1 MRGSMKVRNVRP
13 ANLCKANDI
22 GENNTP
28 AGANFQ
34 RLTRILENGFAIEM
48 RIFRILQVM
57 DLQLESKV
65 VIVTGGNK
73 GIGEGISRAFAEEG
87 AKVVVFGRNQEEGA
101 AFVRLLSEV
110 GGNASFRLVEMTD
123 EENVKTEVASVL
135 DAFGRIDVIVNNAGV
150 NDGVGLEAGLDAF
163 RESLERNL
171 TQCYSLV
178 HHALE
183 ALKASRGCIVN
194 VGSKVAETGQGGTSG
209 YAASKGGINGLTR
222 EWALDLASDVIRV
235 NCVIPAEVMTPLY
248 ERWIST
254 HPNPEASLDAIR
266 QSIPLESRMTTIQE
280 IADTVVFVASP
291 RSSHTTGQIL
301 YVDGGYT
308 HFDRRCTIE

>member
-1 MRGSMKVRNVRP
+1 MQ
-13 ANLCKANDI
+13 
-22 GENNTP
+22 T
-28 AGANFQ
+28 
-34 RLTRILENGFAIEM
+34 
-48 RIFRILQVM
+48 M
-57 DLQLESKV
+57 DLQLKNKV

-87 AKVVVFGRNQEEGA
+87 AFVVVFGRNREEGE
-101 AFVRLLSEV
+101 AFVAELGEE
-110 GGNASFRLVEMTD
+110 GGIASFRCVEMTD
-123 EENVKTEVASVL
+123 EANVKNAVTSVL
-135 DAFGRIDVIVNNAGV
+135 EEFGRIDVIVNNAGV
-150 NDGVGLEAGLDAF
+150 NDGVGLEAGLEAF

-178 HHALE
+178 HYSLE
-183 ALKASRGCIVN
+183 ALKRSQGCIVN
-194 VGSKVAETGQGGTSG
+194 IGSKVAETGQGGTSG

-222 EWALDLASDVIRV
+222 EWALDLAPHGIRA
-235 NCVIPAEVMTPLY
+235 NCVVPAEVMTPLY

-254 HPNPEASLDAIR
+254 QPNPEESSAAIR
-266 QSIPLESRMTTIQE
+266 RSIPLDRRMPTIQE

>member
-1 MRGSMKVRNVRP
+1 MQ
-13 ANLCKANDI
+13 
-22 GENNTP
+22 T
-28 AGANFQ
+28 
-34 RLTRILENGFAIEM
+34 
-48 RIFRILQVM
+48 M
-57 DLQLESKV
+57 DLQLKNKV

-87 AKVVVFGRNQEEGA
+87 AFVVVFGRNREEGE
-101 AFVRLLSEV
+101 AFVAELGEE
-110 GGNASFRLVEMTD
+110 GGIASFRCVEMTD
-123 EENVKTEVASVL
+123 EANVKNAVTSVL
-135 DAFGRIDVIVNNAGV
+135 EEFGRIDVIVNNAGV
-150 NDGVGLEAGLDAF
+150 NDGVGLEAGLEAF

-178 HHALE
+178 HYSLE
-183 ALKASRGCIVN
+183 ALKRSQGCIVN
-194 VGSKVAETGQGGTSG
+194 IGSKVAETGQGGTSG

-222 EWALDLASDVIRV
+222 EWALDLAPHGIRA
-235 NCVIPAEVMTPLY
+235 NCVVPAEVMTPLY

-254 HPNPEASLDAIR
+254 QPNPEESSAAIR
-266 QSIPLESRMTTIQE
+266 RSIPLDRRMTTIQE

>member
-1 MRGSMKVRNVRP
+1 MKVRNVRP

-87 AKVVVFGRNQEEGA
+87 AKVVVFGRNQEEGD

-135 DAFGRIDVIVNNAGV
+135 DEFGRIDVIVNNAGV

-183 ALKASRGCIVN
+183 AVKARRGGIVN

-222 EWALDLASDVIRV
+222 EWALDLASDGIRV